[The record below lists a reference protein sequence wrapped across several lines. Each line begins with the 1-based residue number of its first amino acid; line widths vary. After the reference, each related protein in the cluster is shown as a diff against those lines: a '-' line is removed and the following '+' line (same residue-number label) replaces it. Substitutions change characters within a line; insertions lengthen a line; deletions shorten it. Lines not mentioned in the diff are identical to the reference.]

1 MVERISI
8 TILGCGSSGGVP
20 RIDGDWGDCDPKE
33 IKNLRSRCSL
43 LVQKFNNQ
51 NEVTTVLIDT
61 SPDIRNQLLRA
72 NVNSMD
78 AVLYTH
84 DHADQSGGIDDLRVF
99 ALRKR
104 KRVQVYIDEQTASRL
119 IPRFSYCFN
128 TLEDKVYPAI
138 LEKNTINPYESF
150 SVDGPGGKIE
160 FIPFLQK
167 HGKIDS
173 LGFKFNNIAYSS
185 DVVDFYDQSFDLLN
199 DLDYWIVDALRHDP
213 HPTHAHLS
221 KTLGWIND
229 FNTKKG
235 ILTNLHI
242 DLDYKKLKNSLP
254 NNIEPAYDNMNF
266 EIFL

>member
-1 MVERISI
+1 MLLER
-8 TILGCGSSGGVP
+8 G
-20 RIDGDWGDCDPKE
+20 KE
-33 IKNLRSRCSL
+33 
-43 LVQKFNNQ
+43 F
-51 NEVTTVLIDT
+51 
-61 SPDIRNQLLRA
+61 
-72 NVNSMD
+72 
-78 AVLYTH
+78 
-84 DHADQSGGIDDLRVF
+84 
-99 ALRKR
+99 
-104 KRVQVYIDEQTASRL
+104 QVYIDEQTASRL

-266 EIFL
+266 EILL